1 MPRDDDT
8 FVLNQERPSSGPD
21 VVDGKYIGRHGRPTL
36 RERVGCLPLLAA
48 VLVTAVLLVGVVSA
62 LKPSRGGALGLF
74 PPDPSVT
81 ATDDDDPYAQTDDP
95 EATGS
100 PSPGASKRPT
110 KKPSPKP
117 LPTTPV
123 GLPPTGGASAP
134 GSPTGSSPSPSKSAS
149 PSPSMAP
156 VTVEGESA
164 AMAGG
169 AKARS
174 VSAASAGKVAGFLG
188 NGGTVTFNL
197 VAVPA
202 AGTYPLRIFYISGT
216 QRNTVVQVNNGTPVT
231 MTFPVTKDWFTVGS
245 VTIQVFLKAGA
256 NTIQFGNPSDW
267 ASDIDKVTVGG

>member
-8 FVLNQERPSSGPD
+8 ITHVRPSSGPD
-21 VVDGKYIGRHGRPTL
+21 VVDGKYIGRHGKPTL

-48 VLVTAVLLVGVVSA
+48 VLVTAVLMVGVVSA

-81 ATDDDDPYAQTDDP
+81 ATDDGDPYAQTDDP
-95 EATGS
+95 EASGS
-100 PSPGASKRPT
+100 PSPGASTRSPT
-110 KKPSPKP
+110 KRPSPKP

-123 GLPPTGGASAP
+123 GLPPGTGGP
-134 GSPTGSSPSPSKSAS
+134 GSPTASASPSKSAS
-149 PSPSMAP
+149 PSPSMSP

-164 AMAGG
+164 ALAGG
-169 AKARS
+169 AKPRT
-174 VSAASAGKVAGFLG
+174 VSAASNGKVAGFLG

-197 VAVPA
+197 VDVPA

-216 QRNTVVQVNNGTPVT
+216 QRNTVIQVDNGTPVT
-231 MTFPVTKDWFTVGS
+231 MSLPVTKDWNTVGS
-245 VTIQVFLKAGA
+245 VTIQVFLRAGA
-256 NTIQFGNPSDW
+256 NTIQFGNPTDW

>member
-1 MPRDDDT
+1 MPSDDDT
-8 FVLNQERPSSGPD
+8 FVMKRVRPTTGPD
-21 VVDGKYIGRHGRPTL
+21 VVDGKYVGRHGKPTL

-62 LKPSRGGALGLF
+62 LKPSRGGAVGLF

-81 ATDDDDPYAQTDDP
+81 ATDDNGDDPYAQTDGPDP
-95 EATGS
+95 SGS
-100 PSPGASKRPT
+100 ASAGASKSPSR
-110 KKPSPKP
+110 KPSPKP

-123 GLPPTGGASAP
+123 GLPPTAT
-134 GSPTGSSPSPSKSAS
+134 GSPTGSRSPSRSAS

-164 AMAGG
+164 SLAGG
-169 AKARS
+169 AKPRT
-174 VSAASAGKVAGFLG
+174 VSSASNGQVAGFLG

-197 VAVPA
+197 LSVPA

-216 QRNTVVQVNNGTPVT
+216 QRNTVIQVDNGAPVT
-231 MTFPVTKDWFTVGS
+231 LTLPVTKDWTTVGS
-245 VTIQVFLKAGA
+245 VTIQVFLVAGA
-256 NTIQFGNPSDW
+256 NTIQFGNPADW